1 MVISRQDRWDGSRCK
16 RTIIFLA
23 EESGTLSTTDF
34 ADDGLVGGGHGVA
47 GQSTGPLR
55 TPAWPRRGVRGAAA
69 CLELP
74 TTKALLF
81 TLQWLVVGLVGLAC
95 HVILVREISPA
106 CFAILMVALLF
117 LHRQNPLAGFMVYLQ
132 ILLYQNVV
140 VSVFSSRM
148 TAADYTLLSGT
159 SFIGGLVLVS
169 GPAWR
174 MLRSRRPFRAGHPG
188 VVKTTRYIAIAV
200 GVALA
205 YTAYGAVVAAPTS
218 AVVGF
223 RNATAILFAVVIG
236 LDIGDTWGYR
246 TVATCFLAS
255 ASFGVLLA
263 LLEIADPV
271 WYLTLVHAAD
281 FGNLKNSLSVKAHM
295 FSADNLIDTMLSLP
309 FNTDLLSALMPG
321 LTYRFGGPNMH
332 SISYGYVL
340 AVTELILLSVGQ
352 VGLVVPLLLLSFLI
366 GVKGSA
372 ILFGATVLLY
382 YVWRTTSS
390 VRLLLSCGMVLS
402 AVYVGYGIW
411 SGQRSGDYHV
421 IGFIGGVNGFL
432 ENPLGHGVGAGGNL
446 SLGTLTATKW
456 QEYQHSGAANVGLE
470 SAVGVLIYQMGV
482 GSAAIFAAFV
492 TLLRAGPFG
501 IKWRR
506 PKATD
511 LLFIGFGIGLVNGV
525 FQEEAYSPYA
535 VGLLALFCGVLVAN
549 GQRPSRLLDVTGS

>member
-1 MVISRQDRWDGSRCK
+1 MS
-16 RTIIFLA
+16 TI
-23 EESGTLSTTDF
+23 DF
-34 ADDGLVGGGHGVA
+34 AGDGFVGGGHGVA
-47 GQSTGPLR
+47 GQPTGLLHVPVL
-55 TPAWPRRGVRGAAA
+55 PRRGVRGTVA

-74 TTKALLF
+74 TAKALLF
-81 TLQWLVVGLVGLAC
+81 TLQWLAIGLVGLTC
-95 HVILVREISPA
+95 HVILVLEISPA
-106 CFAILMVALLF
+106 CFAVLMVALLF
-117 LHRQNPLAGFMVYLQ
+117 LHRQNPLAGFVVYLQ

-140 VSVFSSRM
+140 ISFFTSKM

-169 GPAWR
+169 GPALR
-174 MLRSRRPFRAGHPG
+174 MLRSRWPFQAGHPG
-188 VVKTTRYIAIAV
+188 IVNTTRAIAIAV
-200 GVALA
+200 AVALA
-205 YTAYGAVVAAPTS
+205 YTAYGAAVAAPTS
-218 AVVGF
+218 AAVGF

-255 ASFGVLLA
+255 AGLGILLA

-271 WYLTLVHAAD
+271 WYLTLIHAAD
-281 FGNLKNSLSVKAHM
+281 FGNLKNSLSVKPHM

-309 FNTDLLSALMPG
+309 FNTDLLSSLMPG

-352 VGLVVPLLLLSFLI
+352 VGLAVPLLLLSLLI

-372 ILFGATVLLY
+372 ILFAATVLLHCI
-382 YVWRTTSS
+382 WRTTSS
-390 VRLLLSCGMVLS
+390 VRLLMLCGTVLS
-402 AVYVGYGIW
+402 VVYVGYGIW

-421 IGFIGGVNGFL
+421 IGFLGGVNGFL
-432 ENPLGHGVGAGGNL
+432 ENPLGHGVGVGGNL
-446 SLGTLTATKW
+446 SLGTLAATKW
-456 QEYQHSGAANVGLE
+456 QEYQHSGANVGLE
-470 SAVGVLIYQMGV
+470 SAVGVLIYQMGI

-501 IKWRR
+501 IKWRK

-511 LLFIGFGIGLVNGV
+511 MLFIGFGIGLVNGV

-549 GQRPSRLLDVTGS
+549 GQRPSRLLDATRS